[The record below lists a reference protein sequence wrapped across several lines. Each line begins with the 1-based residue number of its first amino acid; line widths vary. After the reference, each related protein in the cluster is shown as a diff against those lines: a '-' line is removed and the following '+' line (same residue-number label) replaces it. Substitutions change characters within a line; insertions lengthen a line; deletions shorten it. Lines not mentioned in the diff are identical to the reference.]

1 MSRREP
7 GKAGSH
13 FVRELV
19 LCQEAAPAVYDV
31 GRKVGDKGHVTFREE
46 VGFKEDGEVRARK
59 GGHLTADALEGRQ
72 EGVLMDPLSGV
83 KEDESVPAAP

>member
-19 LCQEAAPAVYDV
+19 LCQEAAPAVDDV
-31 GRKVGDKGHVTFREE
+31 GRKVGDEGHVTFREE
-46 VGFKEDGEVRARK
+46 VGFKEDGEVQARK
-59 GGHLTADALEGRQ
+59 GGHLTADAIEVRQ
-72 EGVLMDPLSGV
+72 EGVLMDPFGGV
-83 KEDESVPAAP
+83 KVDESVPASP